1 MLSPELP
8 GITLAPEHY
17 TSPERFA
24 READGVLRREWTC
37 FAREDQVARP
47 GDYVAF
53 DLLGEPLVAVRGD
66 DRVLR
71 VLSAVCRHRYM
82 PLVERG
88 CGRARALQ
96 CRYHRWSYSLDGRLL
111 GAPDMQRTP
120 GFERRRI
127 ALPTL
132 PVEVW
137 HGFVFTTLDPNAAP
151 LAPRLEAL
159 AERIA
164 PWQIAGLRTL
174 EPLHFEHDWNWKIMV
189 ENFIESYHHQGPHL
203 DSLQTIAPASGTWA
217 EDTRGPFIALHNP
230 TRDGAPL
237 PTLFATRPKL
247 DDAQRGEFLV
257 GAVFPHLLFS
267 LQPDGMFWYR
277 MEPRAVDRFRLSIHP
292 CLPAEAADEPGFAER
307 VELLRGYIDAIHRE
321 DIGACTG
328 VQRGVQARLA
338 QPGPL
343 SQLEK
348 PIAQFHRWLAS

>member
-1 MLSPELP
+1 VDL
-8 GITLAPEHY
+8 
-17 TSPERFA
+17 
-24 READGVLRREWTC
+24 
-37 FAREDQVARP
+37 FAREDQLAEP

-96 CRYHRWSYSLDGRLL
+96 CPYHRWSYALDGRLL

-120 GFERRRI
+120 GFERGQI

-137 HGFVFTTLDPNAAP
+137 HGFVFRRWPERRAAGAAISARGADRA
-151 LAPRLEAL
+151 LGVAGLPRRA
-159 AERIA
+159 
-164 PWQIAGLRTL
+164 AGLRARL
-174 EPLHFEHDWNWKIMV
+174 ELKIMV
-189 ENFIESYHHQGPHL
+189 ENFRSYHRR
-203 DSLQTIAPASGTWA
+203 SASTAQTIAPASGTWA
-217 EDTRGPFIALHNP
+217 EDVSGPFIALHNP
-230 TRDGAPL
+230 TKDGAPL
-237 PTLFATRPKL
+237 PTLFPTRPKL
-247 DDAQRGEFLV
+247 SEAQRAEFLV

-277 MEPRAVDRFRLSIHP
+277 MELQAADRFRLSIHP
-292 CLPAEAADEPGFAER
+292 CMPAEGSGDPSFASAPSSCAALSTGSTAR
-307 VELLRGYIDAIHRE
+307 TSSR
-321 DIGACTG
+321 TG
-328 VQRGVQARLA
+328 VQRGVKRASRGLDR
-338 QPGPL
+338 